1 MKAYFY
7 CRVAH
12 DDSFSLEQQV
22 AKLRRYAEQAGYTIV
37 GVAAE
42 HGSGLTLDR
51 PALQELTE
59 AVLAGKVDV
68 VLVNSL
74 DRLERDWGMI
84 KQYVDLLTGC
94 KIKLSCARERL
105 TIDVHCFYNK
115 KTEHPLQDTLH
126 GRSGEIRTRGLL
138 NPIQARYQAA
148 LHPD

>member
-1 MKAYFY
+1 MNFG
-7 CRVAH
+7 CW
-12 DDSFSLEQQV
+12 
-22 AKLRRYAEQAGYTIV
+22 GT
-37 GVAAE
+37 
-42 HGSGLTLDR
+42 GL
-51 PALQELTE
+51 
-59 AVLAGKVDV
+59 
-68 VLVNSL
+68 
-74 DRLERDWGMI
+74 GMI

-94 KIKLSCARERL
+94 KIKLSCAWERL